1 MVTRRLLTGMRGVY
15 GQSAGWDQTRTLHL
29 GWLPLAEPPGAH
41 PTLCTTLDQSASP
54 GTLIEV
60 LTADDDDGNLGNG
73 TPHCEIIL
81 SAFAAQ
87 NIFPPIEINCGD
99 SLNGPGRVCYA
110 DFDGSTG
117 AGVLDIFDF
126 LAFQESFMGGDPS
139 ACDCDTST
147 GSGVCDVFDF
157 ICFQAA
163 FAAGCEKE

>member
-1 MVTRRLLTGMRGVY
+1 MNHRLIMGGAEVPS
-15 GQSAGWDQTRTLHL
+15 SAD
-29 GWLPLAEPPGAH
+29 E
-41 PTLCTTLDQSASP
+41 

-60 LTADDDDGNLGNG
+60 LTADDDDDTITNG

-87 NIFPPIEINCGD
+87 KIFPPFEIDCSDDG
-99 SLNGPGRVCYA
+99 LNGSGRMCYA

-117 AGVLDIFDF
+117 VGVLDIFDF
-126 LAFQESFMGGDPS
+126 LAFQASFVEGDPS
-139 ACDCDTST
+139 ACECDTST

-157 ICFQAA
+157 LCFQAA